1 MAFSKLRSAL
11 LLLLLPLFSFA
22 QIKDTPPENWFNLD
36 YERDGVMGISTEKAY
51 EQLLNGKK
59 STTVVVAVIDGGV
72 DVNHE
77 ELKDVIWVND
87 KASSATGQDEDG
99 NGYIIDTY
107 E

>member
-77 ELKDVIWVND
+77 DLRSEEHTSELKSLMRNAYAVFCL
-87 KASSATGQDEDG
+87 KKKT
-99 NGYIIDTY
+99 
-107 E
+107 

>member
-22 QIKDTPPENWFNLD
+22 QIKDTPPENWFNID

-51 EQLLNGKK
+51 ETLLNGKK

-72 DVNHE
+72 DVNNE
-77 ELKDVIWVND
+77 DMKDVTWVND
-87 KASSATGQDEDG
+87 KDHTDHGRAERG
-99 NGYIIDTY
+99 NGK
-107 E
+107 